1 MRATITPTAPPDM
14 STVRTR
20 LADQLGPFQKLW
32 EAWDEADVE
41 IRNQPLEHFE
51 LVIGH
56 QLVEF
61 KQHRDEGNNT
71 AAAQEAVDIISA
83 ALNLMRWME
92 LKPNEIADIA
102 QSRAEDRMRGKTFE
116 ILKKYETAET
126 IKNHQ
131 K

>member
-1 MRATITPTAPPDM
+1 MMSATITLTAPPDL

-61 KQHRDEGNNT
+61 KHHRDNGNHT
-71 AAAQEAVDIISA
+71 AAAQEVVDIISA

-92 LKPNEIADIA
+92 LKPGEIADLA
-102 QSRAEDRMRGKTFE
+102 MSRAERRMRGKT
-116 ILKKYETAET
+116 L
-126 IKNHQ
+126 
-131 K
+131 